1 MLTRLGRDPADEV
14 IALLLG
20 SGGPGGP
27 RACVRFVDDH
37 QLGALLDED
46 VAPDVRLD
54 EVDADD
60 LIGVIVVDA
69 RIALDLAV
77 EPCLGVRA
85 NDDRLD
91 VELRADLLLP
101 LVAEVGQADDRE
113 ALDLPALQK
122 LADDEQSFDRLADA
136 DIIGDE

>member
-1 MLTRLGRDPADEV
+1 MLTPLGRDLADEV

-20 SGGPGGP
+20 SGGPGGAC
-27 RACVRFVDDH
+27 ACVRFVDDH
-37 QLGALLDED
+37 QFRALLDEN
-46 VAPDVRLD
+46 VAPHVRLD
-54 EVDADD
+54 EVHADD

-69 RIALDLAV
+69 RIALNLAV

-85 NDDRLD
+85 NNDRLD

-122 LADDEQSFDRLADA
+122 LADDEQSFDRLADLYA
-136 DIIGDE
+136 AEQ